1 MISVLKKEVL
11 GYMNSSFSLVFL
23 GIFLF
28 ISGIV
33 FSTYNLLGMRGDM
46 NGMFGIF
53 SQISIMVFP
62 ILTMKTFAEE
72 RSLKTEQLLMTSR
85 LSCWQI
91 VLGKYFATMVL
102 FLVALL
108 GTLVYV
114 VILLTYGSPNIG
126 SIVGSYIGF
135 MLLGSAFIA
144 VCLFVAS
151 LADSQIVAAI
161 GSFGVLFM
169 SVIIGALSK
178 SVHIP
183 IIQKLLTYLSITT
196 MYERVTRG
204 VLSLE
209 PVVYYLVFSGIFVFL
224 TIKSLEKRAIT

>member
-1 MISVLKKEVL
+1 MISVLKKEL
-11 GYMNSSFSLVFL
+11 LSYMNSSFSLVFL

-72 RSLKTEQLLMTSR
+72 RSCKTEQLLITSR

-91 VLGKYFATMVL
+91 VLGKYFATVTL
-102 FLVALL
+102 FLIALL

-114 VILLTYGSPNIG
+114 VILLTYGNPNIG

-135 MLLGSAFIA
+135 LLLGSALIA

-151 LADSQIVAAI
+151 FADSQIVAAI
-161 GSFGVLFM
+161 GSFGVLFV

-183 IIQKLLTYLSITT
+183 LIQNLLTYMSITT
-196 MYERVTRG
+196 MYQRVTRG

-209 PVVYYLVFSGIFVFL
+209 PLVYYFVVAVVFLFL
-224 TIKSLEKRAIT
+224 TIKCLEKRAMT